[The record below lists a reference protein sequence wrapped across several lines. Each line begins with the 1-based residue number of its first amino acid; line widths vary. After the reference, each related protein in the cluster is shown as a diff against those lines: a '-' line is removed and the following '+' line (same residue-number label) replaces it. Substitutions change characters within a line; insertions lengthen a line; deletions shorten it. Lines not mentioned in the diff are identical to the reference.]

1 MLQVLSTERYKRY
14 INILL
19 LLLLTYTVKITV
31 SSILDTAEVADLV
44 QEFQWNLLELN
55 LETTGL
61 CESRPLPFSEDQRA
75 RDVAYDLS
83 STDEVI
89 NTTAGSLFP
98 SGIPEEFVVFATV
111 KVQPDNTADLFTIS
125 DGDQSLSFSLNP
137 IEFEY
142 RRRGVAP
149 VRAGVQESIAD
160 GAWHRVAFAVR
171 RKHLA
176 LSLDCAKPKTRV
188 RRPRGFKPSFSQN
201 SNVRIGGQFKVRAK
215 RPRDC
220 GCLSFGFSRNWQFA

>member
-1 MLQVLSTERYKRY
+1 M
-14 INILL
+14 
-19 LLLLTYTVKITV
+19 
-31 SSILDTAEVADLV
+31 

-61 CESRPLPFSEDQRA
+61 CESRPLPFSDDQRA

-111 KVQPDNTADLFTIS
+111 KVQPGNTADLFTIS

-142 RRRGVAP
+142 RRRGAAP
-149 VRAGVQESIAD
+149 LRAGVQESIAD

-201 SNVRIGGQFKVRAK
+201 SNVRIGGQFQVRAK

-220 GCLSFGFSRNWQFA
+220 VAFIFPFFEELAVCIAGKKEGLTRNMKGSDKHDAFAFAVCQF

>member
-1 MLQVLSTERYKRY
+1 M
-14 INILL
+14 
-19 LLLLTYTVKITV
+19 
-31 SSILDTAEVADLV
+31 

-55 LETTGL
+55 LETNGL
-61 CESRPLPFSEDQRA
+61 CESRPLPFSEDQKA

-142 RRRGVAP
+142 RRRGAAP

-160 GAWHRVAFAVR
+160 GAWHRIAFAVR

-201 SNVRIGGQFKVRAK
+201 SNVRIGGQFKVRGLRVFIFRFFEELAVCIAGK
-215 RPRDC
+215 KEGLTRIMKGSNKHDSFAFAVLSVLREARD
-220 GCLSFGFSRNWQFA
+220 SS

>member
-1 MLQVLSTERYKRY
+1 M
-14 INILL
+14 
-19 LLLLTYTVKITV
+19 
-31 SSILDTAEVADLV
+31 

-61 CESRPLPFSEDQRA
+61 CESRPLPFSDDQRA

-142 RRRGVAP
+142 RRRGATP

-220 GCLSFGFSRNWQFA
+220 VAFIFQFFEELAVCISGKREGLTRNMKGSDKYDSFAFAVC